1 MSRAG
6 KSSKS
11 RGNSASGATRTAKS
25 SAKPPRSAKP
35 ARSAKSATSPKSAT
49 SAKSAKSAGS
59 TKNGKPL
66 QLPEVLD
73 LTAAAPLAKS
83 LLSRR
88 GSELN
93 IDASRVNRVGAQCL
107 QVLVAAAETWKTDG
121 VGLRLMKPT
130 PEFLEGSRLLGIHL
144 E

>member
-6 KSSKS
+6 KTSKS
-11 RGNSASGATRTAKS
+11 RAK
-25 SAKPPRSAKP
+25 KTT
-35 ARSAKSATSPKSAT
+35 RSAKSTRT
-49 SAKSAKSAGS
+49 TKSAKSTRTTKSARSPRTTGS
-59 TKNGKPL
+59 TRSAKSSKTGKRL
-66 QLPEVLD
+66 QLPAVLD

-88 GSELN
+88 GAELSV
-93 IDASRVNRVGAQCL
+93 DASRVNRVGAQCL

-121 VGLRLMKPT
+121 VDLRLVKPT

-144 E
+144 D

>member
-6 KSSKS
+6 KTSKS
-11 RGNSASGATRTAKS
+11 RAKKTTRSTRATRTKSTKSAKTAS
-25 SAKPPRSAKP
+25 SAKTAKT
-35 ARSAKSATSPKSAT
+35 ARSARTG
-49 SAKSAKSAGS
+49 KSAK
-59 TKNGKPL
+59 TGKQL
-66 QLPEVLD
+66 QLPAVLD

-88 GSELN
+88 GAELSV
-93 IDASRVNRVGAQCL
+93 DASRVNRVGAQCL

-121 VGLRLMKPT
+121 VGLRLVKPT

-144 E
+144 D